1 MDIHHLKIFVSVYRN
16 RSFSKAANQNF
27 LTQPTVSEH
36 IKNLEIYLNC
46 KLFDRVGKKIIPTK
60 EADILYEYALEI
72 IDKLENLKENIDKIK
87 KIPAGRIFIESSTI
101 PGNYILPS
109 LIASFKKLYPDINI
123 QINISDSQ
131 NVINKVVL
139 GDILIGMVGTKINN
153 SFIDYTPFV
162 EDELVI
168 ASSDFFDKSFIEA
181 NELLKYPFI
190 AREEGSGTRK
200 ETEKWLKNFGIEPE
214 NLNIVCTLSNTD
226 AVKEA
231 IKNGVGI
238 SIISIHAIKDEIE
251 CGKIKAIKIKGNE
264 MKRTFYIVKHKKRTL
279 PFIYQLFYKFLK
291 EKAPIEQ

>member
-131 NVINKVVL
+131 NVINKLVL